1 MSAKDT
7 ESGVLA
13 IYPPRIPNATVPI
26 IPYPSPL
33 PGVPYVGLAQSAFTQ
48 PLTRDPTRQ
57 NAARVLLEPLLDA
70 PEEPYETFALLLN
83 NTQISSQYVAPDD
96 QNKIVQ
102 AQLPQAELNEGLN
115 ILKVRYTR
123 ASGNFNDSRE
133 LGIQYHRNLP
143 GGNDV
148 PGTGDH
154 PDLKIDFSA
163 QLGSPPMIG
172 PDEFVNG
179 LVRLILDYPFKR
191 PYDTIKCEINNVPFF
206 FTVQPGE
213 ENQPYVI
220 TLTMEMYVAA
230 GKPEVLKV
238 NYTVTDQL
246 GNPTHLRRWSKRI
259 SATVD
264 PVDGELHVMGA
275 RVAAVQF
282 WANKG
287 ASRYITALDARTGKP
302 LRARWRYEGET
313 QEVATAHFD
322 DLRPEQPLH
331 VRYGA
336 QSLTLRPANFFG
348 NGFCDLNN
356 FSLAHSAFVALK
368 DNGKVV
374 TWGVPDNGGRPV
386 SISNVTAVA
395 WSMAAFAAL
404 KRDGSVV
411 AWGNS
416 QLGGQVPA
424 AIAAR
429 RDIRQLCTA
438 GQAIAALT
446 NDNSVVAWGVPVNG
460 GQVPAKIAA
469 LKNIRNICASAT
481 AFTVQ
486 LTDGSVMAWGD
497 ASRGGV
503 VPADIARL
511 RNIAE
516 VVNNHDSFAARLTNG
531 TVVAWGNPGS
541 GGQLISPLNNVA
553 RIISAGYAYVAHLDN
568 GQIKTWGRPDWGG
581 NAPSSILALHNIID
595 IVGAGYAF
603 AAILDDHRVVAW
615 GNPEQG
621 GEVPTAIAGLRN
633 IVQLAAT
640 NGAFAALCA
649 DGSVVTWGNPVW
661 GGDSTRVG
669 KRLKDVVAIY
679 SNSEAFVALT
689 KTGLVITW
697 GLAESGGYDAVAEYE
712 LENEI
717 SYSASATSQGITSEQ
732 SIETPTG

>member
-7 ESGVLA
+7 EPGVLA
-13 IYPPRIPNATVPI
+13 INPPRIPNATDPI
-26 IPYPSPL
+26 TPYPPPL
-33 PGVPYVGLAQSAFTQ
+33 PGVYYVGLAQSAFTLS
-48 PLTRDPTRQ
+48 LTRDPTRK
-57 NAARVLLEPLLDA
+57 NAALVLADPLSDDPA
-70 PEEPYETFALLLN
+70 NQYETLALRVN
-83 NTQISSQYVAPDD
+83 NTQVSSQYVEPED
-96 QNKIVQ
+96 QNGIVQ

-115 ILKVRYTR
+115 ILELRYIR
-123 ASGNFNDSRE
+123 ASGNFNDSRK

-154 PDLKIDFSA
+154 PDLHLDFAS
-163 QLGSPPMIG
+163 QLGSPPVIG
-172 PDEFVNG
+172 PEEFANG
-179 LVRLILDYPFKR
+179 LVRLNLDYPFKR
-191 PYDTIKCEINNVPFF
+191 AYDTIKFEINNVPFF

-213 ENQPYVI
+213 ENKPFVI
-220 TLTMEMYVAA
+220 IVTMEMYVSA
-230 GKPEVLKV
+230 GKPGVLTV
-238 NYTVTDQL
+238 SYTVTDQL
-246 GNPTHLRRWSKRI
+246 GNPTHLRRWSRRI

-264 PVDGELHVMGA
+264 PVDGELDVMGA
-275 RVAAVQF
+275 RVAAVQY

-322 DLRPEQPLH
+322 DLHPEHPLH
-331 VRYGA
+331 VRYGGR
-336 QSLTLRPANFFG
+336 SVTIRPANFFG
-348 NGFCDLNN
+348 NGFCDLDN
-356 FSLAHSAFVALK
+356 FNLAHSAFVALK
-368 DNGKVV
+368 DDGNVF
-374 TWGVPDNGGRPV
+374 TWGVPDNGGRTV
-386 SISNVTAVA
+386 SISDVSVVA

-416 QLGGQVPA
+416 VLGGEVPA
-424 AIAAR
+424 PIAAR
-429 RDIRQLCTA
+429 RDIRRLCTA

-446 NDNSVVAWGVPVNG
+446 NDNSVVAWGVPANG
-460 GQVPAKIAA
+460 GQVPANIAA
-469 LKNIRNICASAT
+469 LKTIRNIRASAT

-486 LTDGSVMAWGD
+486 LTDGSLMAWGD

-531 TVVAWGNPGS
+531 TVVAWGNPDS
-541 GGQLISPLNNVA
+541 GGQLISPLSNVA

-581 NAPSSILALHNIID
+581 AAPASILALHNIID

-603 AAILDDHRVVAW
+603 AAILDDYRVVAW
-615 GNPEQG
+615 GNPDHG
-621 GEVPTAIAGLRN
+621 GEVPRAIGELRN
-633 IVQLAAT
+633 VVQLAAT

-649 DGSVVTWGNPVW
+649 DGSVVTWGNSVW
-661 GGDSTRVG
+661 GGDSALVS

-689 KTGLVITW
+689 RTGVVITW
-697 GLAESGGYDAVAEYE
+697 GLAESGGHDTAAEYE
-712 LENEI
+712 LLEEI
-717 SYSASATSQGITSEQ
+717 SYSASTVAQGITSEQ
-732 SIETPTG
+732 SI